1 MIDMEAE
8 RRKYRDDCQRILVE
22 NADLEER
29 IRAAN
34 LWISYD
40 QDTDILYVSFGA
52 FGRAVMHSL
61 TNEYLL
67 RLDLDGD
74 GWAITGV
81 ELMDAKELLP
91 TYPALAQLVQ
101 RVGLLCGDERVLIAF
116 ASELRGLLAASA
128 APAQVA

>member
-8 RRKYRDDCQRILVE
+8 QRKYRADCQRILDE
-22 NADLEER
+22 NTDLEQR
-29 IRAAN
+29 IRAEN

-52 FGRAVMHSL
+52 FGRTVMHSL

-81 ELMDAKELLP
+81 ELMDAKELASRF
-91 TYPALAQLVQ
+91 PALVQLVQ
-101 RVGLLCGDERVLIAF
+101 QVGLLFGDEGVIEAF
-116 ASELRGLLAASA
+116 AAEVRGLLVASASA
-128 APAQVA
+128 AEVA